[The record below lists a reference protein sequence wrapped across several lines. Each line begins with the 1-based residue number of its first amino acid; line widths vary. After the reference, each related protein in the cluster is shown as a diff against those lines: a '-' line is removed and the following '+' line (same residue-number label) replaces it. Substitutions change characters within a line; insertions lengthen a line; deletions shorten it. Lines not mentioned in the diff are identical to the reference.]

1 MEDKEDI
8 LEKQKY
14 LRTEILDQGFDP
26 QEFNDFMCESRKVE
40 SIDLESWTLQ
50 EIMDV
55 VKSFKENHENNEN
68 KDNKENQE
76 NEEIQLN
83 EDNNNINEVNEEEK
97 EKEEIEIKPKINANA
112 NTNLKQS
119 ISSTESQASI
129 TNNPFDYY
137 QKTIRCERLEPNDIT
152 NREDL
157 YITLSDPERI
167 KPGFFSSAY
176 YQYTV
181 KTFPLNF
188 IVVRKVSDFTF
199 LSQKLPLIHPV
210 VYTPEL
216 PSFSFGVKDD
226 SEEKIKFFQ
235 NYMNLLI
242 ENKFFRSLPIVYDFI
257 TLPQNDWNNKV
268 KNKYSKIKLVEQ
280 FNAMP
285 NFEGKH
291 VIKITQ
297 EDEQNASAIKND
309 IAFKNEIYNDIDLNL
324 DELLINYDK
333 ICFNMKNIA
342 VGFNQLRKKYK
353 NNVISKGYG
362 FLASLFKTWCEDYIL
377 QKNIIRDEIKYF
389 FLFFSKE
396 LNTFLRNFDEYKLA
410 RNDYKNTYDKYKKS
424 KNPTKELFDLLK
436 STKKYYA
443 FELTQ
448 VNSEYTKLEERQ
460 GKRLLNQFAKYNDN
474 VNILFQD
481 FKKCCMIN
489 KIIDRIKKET
499 NINEKEN
506 EKSENNIIN
515 NDVKNKEED
524 EKINEN
530 NINEAENKN
539 EINIEDNNQIKVDN
553 NIEDKNEQMNKIESN
568 VGDKNDEKNENK
580 NIEEGKNEEIKIEEN
595 NKAEEAKKNNIEIED
610 KDEKRQN
617 NEEEKEENIKKDE
630 DIDSKEKD
638 EIKNNEIKDEE
649 KKEKKIIMEDNENK
663 NEANDKE
670 KEKENKEVEEII
682 KENKNEI
689 LEKKE
694 EENKEVKNEDENK
707 EDKKVEEKK
716 EDKKEEE
723 KNEDKKEENAQKDII
738 NNEQNEKKNEQNE
751 ENKDIHN
758 NENK

>member
-1 MEDKEDI
+1 MENKEDI

-40 SIDLESWTLQ
+40 RIDLENWTLQ

-55 VKSFKENHENNEN
+55 VKSFKEHKNNEN
-68 KDNKENQE
+68 KDNKENEENKENQE
-76 NEEIQLN
+76 NEEIKKN
-83 EDNNNINEVNEEEK
+83 EENNNINEINEEEK
-97 EKEEIEIKPKINANA
+97 EKEKEEVEIKPNINTNT

-129 TNNPFDYY
+129 TNNPFDNY
-137 QKTIRCERLEPNDIT
+137 QKSIRCDRLEPNDIT

-291 VIKITQ
+291 IIKITQ
-297 EDEQNASAIKND
+297 EDEQNASTIKND
-309 IAFKNEIYNDIDLNL
+309 ITFKNEIYNDIDLNL
-324 DELLINYDK
+324 DEILVSYDK

-353 NNVISKGYG
+353 NNVISKSYG

-389 FLFFSKE
+389 FLFISKE

-410 RNDYKNTYDKYKKS
+410 RNDYKNTFDKYKKS

-448 VNSEYTKLEERQ
+448 INDEYTKLEERQ
-460 GKRLLNQFAKYNDN
+460 GKRLLNQFGKYNDN

-489 KIIDRIKKET
+489 KIIDRIKRET

-530 NINEAENKN
+530 NIIEAENKN
-539 EINIEDNNQIKVDN
+539 EINVEDNNQIKLDN
-553 NIEDKNEQMNKIESN
+553 NIQDKNEQINKIESN
-568 VGDKNDEKNENK
+568 IEDEKNENK

-595 NKAEEAKKNNIEIED
+595 NKGDKIEIED

-617 NEEEKEENIKKDE
+617 KEEEKEENIKKDE
-630 DIDSKEKD
+630 DIDSKEKGY
-638 EIKNNEIKDEE
+638 IKNNEVKDEE
-649 KKEKKIIMEDNENK
+649 KKEKEIIVEDNENK

-670 KEKENKEVEEII
+670 KEKKEVEEMI
-682 KENKNEI
+682 KENKNENQ
-689 LEKKE
+689 EKKE
-694 EENKEVKNEDENK
+694 DENKEVKKEKENN
-707 EDKKVEEKK
+707 EDKKEEEKK

-723 KNEDKKEENAQKDII
+723 KNEDKKEENVQKDII
-738 NNEQNEKKNEQNE
+738 NNE
-751 ENKDIHN
+751 
-758 NENK
+758 

>member
-8 LEKQKY
+8 LVKQKY

-26 QEFNDFMCESRKVE
+26 QEFNDFMCETRKVE

-50 EIMDV
+50 EIKDV
-55 VKSFKENHENNEN
+55 VKSFKEHINN
-68 KDNKENQE
+68 KGNKENEE
-76 NEEIQLN
+76 NEEIKKN
-83 EDNNNINEVNEEEK
+83 EENNDINEIKEEE
-97 EKEEIEIKPKINANA
+97 EKEEIEIKPNINTD
-112 NTNLKQS
+112 TNLKQS

-129 TNNPFDYY
+129 TNNPFDNY
-137 QKTIRCERLEPNDIT
+137 QKSIRCERLEPNDIT

-291 VIKITQ
+291 IIKITQ
-297 EDEQNASAIKND
+297 EDEQNASTIKND
-309 IAFKNEIYNDIDLNL
+309 ITFKNEIYNDLDLNL

-353 NNVISKGYG
+353 NDVISKSYG

-389 FLFFSKE
+389 FLFISKE

-410 RNDYKNTYDKYKKS
+410 RNDYKNTFDKYKKS

-443 FELTQ
+443 FELTH
-448 VNSEYTKLEERQ
+448 VNNEYTKLEERQ
-460 GKRLLNQFAKYNDN
+460 GKRLLNQFGKYNDN

-524 EKINEN
+524 EKIDEN
-530 NINEAENKN
+530 NVNEAEKKN

-553 NIEDKNEQMNKIESN
+553 NIQDKNEQINKIETN
-568 VGDKNDEKNENK
+568 IEDKIDEKNENK
-580 NIEEGKNEEIKIEEN
+580 NNEEGKNEEIKIEERKENEEVN
-595 NKAEEAKKNNIEIED
+595 NNNIEIED
-610 KDEKRQN
+610 KDEKKQSNKEEN
-617 NEEEKEENIKKDE
+617 NNKEEKEENIKKDE
-630 DIDSKEKD
+630 DIDSKEKVKEKGD
-638 EIKNNEIKDEE
+638 NKNNEVKDEE
-649 KKEKKIIMEDNENK
+649 KKEKEIIMKDNENK
-663 NEANDKE
+663 NETNDKQ
-670 KEKENKEVEEII
+670 KENKEVEEKI
-682 KENKNEI
+682 KENKNENQ
-689 LEKKE
+689 EKKD
-694 EENKEVKNEDENK
+694 DENK
-707 EDKKVEEKK
+707 EAKIEEEKKK

-723 KNEDKKEENAQKDII
+723 KNEDKKEEDAQKDII
-738 NNEQNEKKNEQNE
+738 NNEQNKKKNEQNE
-751 ENKDIHN
+751 ENKDIN
-758 NENK
+758 SNENK